1 MDDLRY
7 PIGRYQAPDSVTASH
22 RTEWIRIL
30 EELPQNM
37 RHAVEDL
44 TDSQLD
50 TPYRP
55 GGWTVRQV
63 VHHVPDSHMNS
74 YMRFRLALTESSPL
88 IKDYEEGAWA
98 ELRDAK
104 TGPVEW
110 SLQLLAGLHARWT
123 NLLQSLNDAQWAKTF
138 KHPEVGEKRLDWTL
152 GLYAWHSR
160 HHLAHI
166 NNLREREGWRGF

>member
-37 RHAVEDL
+37 RHALEDL

-110 SLQLLAGLHARWT
+110 SLQLLAGLHAR
-123 NLLQSLNDAQWAKTF
+123 
-138 KHPEVGEKRLDWTL
+138 
-152 GLYAWHSR
+152 
-160 HHLAHI
+160 
-166 NNLREREGWRGF
+166 